1 MRLLDYL
8 KSHHTQV
15 NHHLNAVFLSVA
27 SILLIAMQDKIA
39 GWIVLALGVVHLW
52 LCQPKFRQHIG
63 LIYISLAILGI
74 TPITTDISI
83 SHMIEMG
90 LALLFAVSIPY
101 IVVRFLYKE
110 SVIIYPVNWQALT
123 KPKNLAWLVIAGLL
137 SMVVIP
143 FYLINTQAWH
153 NWMFDSDSI
162 SILRLFSGTNGLG
175 IWDEL
180 FFINT
185 VLALLRQQFSFK
197 VANIIQAILFTSF
210 LYELGFI
217 GWAPFIIFPFAL
229 IQGITFVRTHSLAYV
244 IAIHLTIDL
253 VLFLALVHLR
263 YPSLLNLGF

>member
-137 SMVVIP
+137 SMVVIVTSKDLEKIP
-143 FYLINTQAWH
+143 GNLFIQNTWSHDNHQAV
-153 NWMFDSDSI
+153 S
-162 SILRLFSGTNGLG
+162 
-175 IWDEL
+175 
-180 FFINT
+180 
-185 VLALLRQQFSFK
+185 
-197 VANIIQAILFTSF
+197 
-210 LYELGFI
+210 
-217 GWAPFIIFPFAL
+217 
-229 IQGITFVRTHSLAYV
+229 
-244 IAIHLTIDL
+244 
-253 VLFLALVHLR
+253 
-263 YPSLLNLGF
+263 